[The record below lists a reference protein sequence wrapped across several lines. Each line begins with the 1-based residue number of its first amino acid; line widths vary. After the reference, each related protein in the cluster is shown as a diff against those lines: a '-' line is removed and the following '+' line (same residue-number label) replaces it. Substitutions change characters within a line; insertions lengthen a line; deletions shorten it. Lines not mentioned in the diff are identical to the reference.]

1 MDVINIDSQY
11 FPFYK
16 LWYIYNYIHLPRWFI
31 CFRYLV
37 FFFAMIR
44 FPIFLWQLSPRFQL
58 QHTRLVWECI
68 VLLHWSFEIVK
79 ILGKQKSYC
88 LHFCKLYNK
97 HKRQVYMYLF
107 VVYIFDSNKSK
118 VYLKILMF
126 KIMHAYCLIIQ
137 FLQWCKTSI

>member
-16 LWYIYNYIHLPRWFI
+16 LWYIYNYIHLPRWCI

-37 FFFAMIR
+37 FFFCDDQISDL
-44 FPIFLWQLSPRFQL
+44 FKTTFTSLSIATYTTCLIMYCVTSLKFRNRKNTGQA
-58 QHTRLVWECI
+58 
-68 VLLHWSFEIVK
+68 
-79 ILGKQKSYC
+79 KSYC

-137 FLQWCKTSI
+137 FLQWYKTSI

>member
-1 MDVINIDSQY
+1 MLLILIHNIFHFINYDIYIIIFTCLADVYVLDIQ
-11 FPFYK
+11 
-16 LWYIYNYIHLPRWFI
+16 
-31 CFRYLV
+31 
-37 FFFAMIR
+37 FFFFCDDQISDL
-44 FPIFLWQLSPRFQL
+44 FKTTFTSLSIATYTTCLIMYCVTSLKFRNRKNTGQA
-58 QHTRLVWECI
+58 
-68 VLLHWSFEIVK
+68 
-79 ILGKQKSYC
+79 KSYC

-137 FLQWCKTSI
+137 FLQ